1 MKLPIGA
8 IANFALKRIVL
19 PAIAKAVVSQKNPLT
34 KQGAV
39 DALRQAAQDEV
50 NRRLNLRAE

>member
-8 IANFALKRIVL
+8 IANFALKIAVR
-19 PAIAKAVVSQKNPLT
+19 AIGKAVASDKNPLT
-34 KQGAV
+34 KQVAV

-50 NRRLNLRAE
+50 NRRLNLQVE

>member
-8 IANFALKRIVL
+8 IANFALKRIVI
-19 PAIAKAVVSQKNPLT
+19 PAIAKAVLSNKNPLT
-34 KQGAV
+34 KQAAV

-50 NRRLNLRAE
+50 NRRMVAE

>member
-1 MKLPIGA
+1 MKLPIGT

-19 PAIAKAVVSQKNPLT
+19 PAIGKAVASNKNPLT
-34 KQGAV
+34 KQAAI

-50 NRRLNLRAE
+50 NRRLNPIAE